1 MIRVLS
7 LLLLST
13 LFVSSLAAQNPVP
26 LPPNA
31 DPADYTC
38 KIYDA
43 NGNVIWSGP
52 CNARYGDTCFDY
64 QPACPTLPK
73 CEAGM
78 EGELREGEGC
88 FEGKIAVFGPEGDE
102 VGSDSL
108 CYCKVPDDP
117 SRSPLP
123 WALGILAG
131 LAAFGRR
138 FRLA

>member
-7 LLLLST
+7 TLLLST
-13 LFVSSLAAQNPVP
+13 LFASALSAQGPSP

-38 KIYDA
+38 TIYDA
-43 NGNVIWSGP
+43 NGDEIWSGP
-52 CNARYGDTCFDY
+52 CDTKYGDDCFEY
-64 QPACPTLPK
+64 QPACPTLDK
-73 CEAGM
+73 CRAG
-78 EGELREGEGC
+78 EVDDLEEGEGC
-88 FEGKIAVFGPEGDE
+88 YEGKIVVTNDEGEE
-102 VGSDSL
+102 VGSDAL